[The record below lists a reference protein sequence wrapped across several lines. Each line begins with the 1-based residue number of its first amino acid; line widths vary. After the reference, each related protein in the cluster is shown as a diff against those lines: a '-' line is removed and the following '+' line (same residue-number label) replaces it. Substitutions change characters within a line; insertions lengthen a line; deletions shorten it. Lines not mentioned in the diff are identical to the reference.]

1 MDLRTPAAE
10 VEIVLMLM
18 SFLRILAY
26 CVTMTN
32 RFINTTS
39 EEELQV

>member
-1 MDLRTPAAE
+1 MDLRTPAVE
-10 VEIVLMLM
+10 VEVVLMLM
-18 SFLRILAY
+18 SFLRRLAY